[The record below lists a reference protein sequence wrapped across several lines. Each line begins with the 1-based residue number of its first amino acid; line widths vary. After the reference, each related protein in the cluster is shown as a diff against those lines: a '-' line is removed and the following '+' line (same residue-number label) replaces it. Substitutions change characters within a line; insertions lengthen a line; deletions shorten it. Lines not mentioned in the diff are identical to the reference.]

1 MPKQTISIKK
11 FQEIAEKNLTKERIQ
26 ELKQLS
32 VMEPSSTIDLA
43 ILFPNEIELLILEQQ
58 NVIRKLQLKKSP
70 ITDTIAKN
78 DENDENKGVV
88 ARLKRTAQRAL
99 QLLRLATGA
108 TISLFFI
115 IPLVLI
121 IVVPILVLSL
131 TFAMVCLPIVLLSTP
146 FIWFFA
152 SKNKTTKQKI
162 SDTLANETALLCTL
176 QEASNNRNDR
186 NEKVIGKEN
195 SNDDD
200 IDALGSPIKI
210 YPSLFNE
217 KNSQLSNGIHDQPI
231 SSFISKSP

>member
-11 FQEIAEKNLTKERIQ
+11 FQEIAEKNLTKERIE

-200 IDALGSPIKI
+200 IDALESPIN
-210 YPSLFNE
+210 YSLFFDE
-217 KNSQLSNGIHDQPI
+217 KNTQLPNSIQDQHA
-231 SSFISKSP
+231 SAFISKSP

>member
-1 MPKQTISIKK
+1 MPRQTISRKK
-11 FQEIAEKNLTKERIQ
+11 FQEIAENNPTKERIQ
-26 ELKQLS
+26 ELIQLTP
-32 VMEPSSTIDLA
+32 VMEAS
-43 ILFPNEIELLILEQQ
+43 
-58 NVIRKLQLKKSP
+58 
-70 ITDTIAKN
+70 AKI
-78 DENDENKGVV
+78 DENKGVV

-99 QLLRLATGA
+99 QLLHLATGA

-152 SKNKTTKQKI
+152 SKNKTTKQKN

-195 SNDDD
+195 SNDNNTN
-200 IDALGSPIKI
+200 APVSPIN
-210 YPSLFNE
+210 YSLFFDE
-217 KNSQLSNGIHDQPI
+217 KNTQLPNSIQDQHA
-231 SSFISKSP
+231 SASISKSP